1 MIPILM
7 ILLVDYYDSPCRCCS
22 MQQVFHSFCLTIAA
36 EGDRAAFVKTLP
48 RTATTRTFHQVD
60 RKNIYSSVQKLFEG
74 DGMED
79 QFPLRISFTGERG
92 FDLGGVYRDM
102 LSAFWEAAYVKVFDG
117 GGLLTPVLHPQ
128 VDLHTLQVLG
138 KILSHGYIS
147 SGCLPIRIAFP
158 TLVAILPLQSGEVS
172 DSLLVNTLLQTVS
185 AVEAIALKKALRASS
200 FSADQQVQ
208 LMSILSRFGSRQ
220 LPTARGLRQQMIQVA
235 RFEFLVKPSAAL
247 NAISAGIPNSH
258 SRFWH
263 SMSVHAFYC
272 IYQSLSATP
281 AKVLDLIMEP
291 DIENSNQERVFGY
304 LKQYVGDMKPEEIRH
319 FLRFVT
325 GFPVCPSSG
334 IRITFNTL
342 SGMGRQPIGH
352 TCSCVLSLSTTY
364 ITYEEFTRE
373 VRAILFSEEDAWRLD
388 GV

>member
-1 MIPILM
+1 
-7 ILLVDYYDSPCRCCS
+7 
-22 MQQVFHSFCLTIAA
+22 MQQVFHSFCLAIAA
-36 EGDRAAFVKTLP
+36 EREREAFVKTLP
-48 RTATTRTFHQVD
+48 RTVTTLHFHQVN

-74 DGMED
+74 DGVED

-102 LSAFWEAAYVKVFDG
+102 LSAFWKAAYVKMFDG

-128 VDLHTLQVLG
+128 VDLRTLQVLG
-138 KILSHGYIS
+138 KVLSHGYIS

-185 AVEAIALKKALRASS
+185 AVEATALKKALQAFSE
-200 FSADQQVQ
+200 FSADQQAQ

-220 LPTARGLRQQMIQVA
+220 LPSARGLRQQIIQVA

-258 SRFWH
+258 RRFWNL
-263 SMSVHAFYC
+263 MSVHAFYS

-281 AKVLDLIMEP
+281 AKVLDLITEP

-342 SGMGRQPIGH
+342 SGMGRQPRGH
-352 TCSCVLSLSTTY
+352 TCSGVLSLSTTY
-364 ITYEEFTRE
+364 VTYEEFTRE
-373 VRAILFSEEDAWRLD
+373 FQAILFSEEDAWRLD